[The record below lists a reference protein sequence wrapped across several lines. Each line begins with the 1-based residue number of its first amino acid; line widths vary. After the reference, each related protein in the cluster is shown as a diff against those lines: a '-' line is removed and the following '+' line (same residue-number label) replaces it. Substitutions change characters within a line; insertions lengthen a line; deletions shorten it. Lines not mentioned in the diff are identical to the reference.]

1 MNVRHGKMNPK
12 VIVSPIVLVSFS
24 FDIV

>member
-1 MNVRHGKMNPK
+1 MSVRHGKMNPK
-12 VIVSPIVLVSFS
+12 AIDSPIVLVSFS